1 MQTTIINNMYD
12 NTFIVNQSDN
22 VLTINN
28 TNSEYQFIISIN
40 CEFDNGID
48 PDVDLIVKEGHFDE
62 IGTPVRYA
70 CYDYLQNSLDI
81 INITTRETMHFNS
94 DQEAEENNPFGE
106 EYYQCEFPAALKQLL
121 QKALDIQANN
131 QEFDLSEVNQIFLF
145 V

>member
-70 CYDYLQNSLDI
+70 CYDYLQNSLDV
-81 INITTRETMHFNS
+81 INITNRETMHFNS
-94 DQEAEENNPFGE
+94 DQEAEEYNPFGE

-121 QKALDIQANN
+121 QKSLDVQSNN